1 MATLTA
7 HLASTINT
15 FIDYAG
21 VPAAPVTLDQL
32 KRVLTN
38 TGSGYPVDSKNGQFL
53 VVRTKVWEQSADAY
67 IHGLRIVPT
76 EDNPALLSAV
86 VKTNHHLEAFDTQ
99 QPEELWAEQPFW
111 AD

>member
-7 HLASTINT
+7 TVASTIST
-15 FIDYAG
+15 FINHAG
-21 VPAAPVTLDQL
+21 VPPVPFALEQL
-32 KRVLTN
+32 QRVLTN

-99 QPEELWAEQPFW
+99 QPEDIWAEKPFW